1 MTKNEM
7 VNMVI
12 LAGNAIVENADDI
25 VGNIDIVS
33 EVHLEVTIKGDKAEG
48 FTMETSSHRGSK

>member
-1 MTKNEM
+1 M

-33 EVHLEVTIKGDKAEG
+33 EVHLEVTIKGDKSEG
-48 FTMETSSHRGSK
+48 FTMETSSRRGSK